1 MELIFHSA
9 FKAYLHVLRCEEKHC
24 SNGTD
29 QDSHPVWPSEE
40 YIEGNTDT
48 NNLWEIRDNDGE
60 LSNNPGD
67 QNQRL
72 VLEHLFHAF
81 SEGCLSNHRET
92 GAQNLDVDR

>member
-1 MELIFHSA
+1 MEQKERRIEKQRQREQKYMELGFYSA
-9 FKAYLHVLRCEEKHC
+9 FKAYLHVLRCEEKHR

-67 QNQRL
+67 
-72 VLEHLFHAF
+72 
-81 SEGCLSNHRET
+81 
-92 GAQNLDVDR
+92 